1 MFQLEKKNNDEMKIN
16 VLDADLG
23 LEMIQ
28 EVFSSL
34 GMGNVQL
41 KEDVPITPQEAEH
54 LLSNVSSYDTEM
66 VLDWFLNE
74 YLAKE
79 WE

>member
-41 KEDVPITPQEAEH
+41 KEDVPITPQEAER

>member
-28 EVFSSL
+28 EVFSIL